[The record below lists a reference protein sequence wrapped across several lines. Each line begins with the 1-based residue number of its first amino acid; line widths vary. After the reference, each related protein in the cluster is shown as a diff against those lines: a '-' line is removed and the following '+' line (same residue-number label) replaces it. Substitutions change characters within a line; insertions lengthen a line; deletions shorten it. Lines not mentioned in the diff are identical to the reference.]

1 MHYEKFVL
9 TFKVYEIDNIQD
21 IFKEE
26 KNNNFEFFNFITK
39 KKPNNKIIKVKIPYY
54 NITF

>member
-1 MHYEKFVL
+1 MRDSSLEK
-9 TFKVYEIDNIQD
+9 FKVYEIDNIQD